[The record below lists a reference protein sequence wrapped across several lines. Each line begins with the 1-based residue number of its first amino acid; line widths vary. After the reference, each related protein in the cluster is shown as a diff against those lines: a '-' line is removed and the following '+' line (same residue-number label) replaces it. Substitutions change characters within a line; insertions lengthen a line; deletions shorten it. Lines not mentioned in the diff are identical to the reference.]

1 MELIKSR
8 EKDDDREIFSVHG
21 EDEEEEEGEGEGEG
35 EEVNGDVQVMVSPA
49 SPSSPYMRK
58 NILYISESQSNLAAT
73 RSKVGFLGDDLKQFP
88 PDSASIY
95 SAHSMLSIHSAVE
108 AESSRHEEN
117 EVRVCVCVC
126 VCACVCVSLVD
137 CVCVCVC
144 VCEIGAAV
152 WASARRE
159 RSRNHFSEDLLPL
172 LQSWRRVL
180 VAHRYTGCL
189 HTGRG
194 ELNTHDTHNT

>member
-21 EDEEEEEGEGEGEG
+21 EDEEEEEGEEEG
-35 EEVNGDVQVMVSPA
+35 EEVNGEVQVMVSPA

-126 VCACVCVSLVD
+126 VCVSHWLT
-137 CVCVCVC
+137 VCVCV
-144 VCEIGAAV
+144 
-152 WASARRE
+152 
-159 RSRNHFSEDLLPL
+159 
-172 LQSWRRVL
+172 
-180 VAHRYTGCL
+180 
-189 HTGRG
+189 
-194 ELNTHDTHNT
+194 